1 MDMMILL
8 GVMLLLF
15 VGMNYFG
22 KKKQNE
28 ANARRLEAIKVGNHV
43 RTHSGFYGTI
53 VDVDGDA
60 VTLESPGGAE
70 TVWHKNAIS
79 GVEEP
84 PFAVVDEDAAD
95 AADEE
100 DAQDADQTVST
111 LENPIEKESD
121 K

>member
-1 MDMMILL
+1 MEMMIML

-22 KKKQNE
+22 KKKQSE
-28 ANARRLEAIKVGNHV
+28 ANAKRLESIKIGNAV

-84 PFAVVDEDAAD
+84 PLAQV
-95 AADEE
+95 EE
-100 DAQDADQTVST
+100 EVEASEPGDDTVST